1 MWDGGAI
8 MKTVKWKR
16 EPKGPG
22 YYALHMFLDAGG
34 ERVELLV
41 YDVAAS
47 NFCPR
52 ICGFEIFGRLRR
64 NGPFH
69 NQIGAGEADSLE
81 AAMKAAL
88 TMASQPRE
96 MWAVLPRSWCRN

>member
-1 MWDGGAI
+1 
-8 MKTVKWKR
+8 MKTIKWKR

-22 YYALHMFLDAGG
+22 FAFHMFLDSGG
-34 ERVELLV
+34 ERIELLA
-41 YDVAAS
+41 YDTGS
-47 NFCPR
+47 SHEPR

-69 NQIGAGEADSLE
+69 SQIGAGEADSLE

-96 MWAVLPRSWCRN
+96 MWAVLPRSWCWN

>member
-1 MWDGGAI
+1 

-22 YYALHMFLDAGG
+22 SAFHMFLDAGG
-34 ERVELLV
+34 ERIELLA
-41 YDVAAS
+41 YDCGS
-47 NFCPR
+47 SYDPR
-52 ICGFEIFGRLRR
+52 ICGFEIYGRLRR

-81 AAMKAAL
+81 AAMNAAL
-88 TMASQPRE
+88 MMASQPRKT
-96 MWAVLPRSWCRN
+96 WAVLPRSWVRN